1 VNDIARRGG
10 NSNLG
15 KAGSSSGMRD
25 IDGVSVSGIVL
36 KRNMRLDTERRGR
49 GNSDDQLYAEYLEAH
64 RRPVSL

>member
-10 NSNLG
+10 NLNLG